1 MQIGGYVGTVEGVS
15 HVDDVGKTPTSETTM
30 IREAIWWIQKRLL
43 LTEITIR
50 YLLMDQENREEVI
63 ATMDQM
69 QRKKTWQARLLAAEA
84 ARLAAQANR
93 LAAALEDKDNQ

>member
-1 MQIGGYVGTVEGVS
+1 
-15 HVDDVGKTPTSETTM
+15 
-30 IREAIWWIQKRLL
+30 
-43 LTEITIR
+43 
-50 YLLMDQENREEVI
+50 MDQENREDVI